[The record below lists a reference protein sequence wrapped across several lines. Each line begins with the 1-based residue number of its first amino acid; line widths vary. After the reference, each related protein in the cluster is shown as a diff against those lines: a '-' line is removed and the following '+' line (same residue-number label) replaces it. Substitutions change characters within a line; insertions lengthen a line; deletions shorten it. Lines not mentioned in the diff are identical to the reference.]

1 MNEGTK
7 AILAGAIVVLGIIA
21 LSWVGMANSVAIKRT
36 FGVAD
41 ANAEREI
48 YENTKGF
55 QDGTIKAL
63 RDYQMDYL
71 KSTSEDH
78 KAGMR
83 EIIVSEADKISEDKL
98 PQDLKKFV
106 QDIKEKRRNTL

>member
-1 MNEGTK
+1 MW
-7 AILAGAIVVLGIIA
+7 
-21 LSWVGMANSVAIKRT
+21 SWESSPSGGLEWPTRVAIKRT
-36 FGVAD
+36 FGVAS
-41 ANAEREI
+41 ANADREI

-55 QDGTIKAL
+55 VDGTIKSL

-78 KAGMR
+78 RTGMR

-98 PQDLKKFV
+98 PPDLKKFI
-106 QDIKEKRRNTL
+106 QEIKEKRRNTL